1 MREKELNNLKYRQLQ
16 KLAKEHDI
24 KANQSNSHLIK
35 ALLEAFEK
43 NEASNKDHALEIA
56 ETELHKQ
63 EASVRKIKEDQQ
75 ALIQQLEEIE
85 EKLEAAELE
94 VESAKFKVE
103 VIKRKNHIEEIFWRF
118 PHLGTQ
124 IFEKLDH
131 SSLVKC
137 REIGTWWKKF
147 VDNDK
152 TFWIKQIQEHIS
164 MPNPSVTKTLQKE
177 NYDYLQELADAS
189 KESFDSAL
197 RGCKNKKKPNTFE
210 LLYSLL
216 LKSRL
221 IACHDSYD
229 GNDNKPLN
237 LIKLIIDNVE
247 NKNPWLE
254 NVGVSALSQAA
265 RLGNMEAYKLIS
277 KELDEKNPIDI
288 YGYTPLHYAVR
299 YENYNICQFITK
311 NSQNLE
317 SLDQMG
323 YTPLQLAE
331 SGGFK
336 EISELL
342 KSCIEEQSFSSK
354 SKKRRLK

>member
-16 KLAKEHDI
+16 KLAKEHGI
-24 KANQSNSHLIK
+24 KANLSNSSLIK
-35 ALLEAFEK
+35 KLLQAFEK
-43 NEASNKDHALEIA
+43 NEASNKDYALEIA
-56 ETELHKQ
+56 ETELHEQ
-63 EASVRKIKEDQQ
+63 EALVRKTKEDQE

-124 IFEKLDH
+124 IFEKLDNFN
-131 SSLVKC
+131 LVKC
-137 REIGTWWKKF
+137 REISTWWKKF

-152 TFWIKQIQEHIS
+152 TFCIKQIQEHIS

-177 NYDYLQELADAS
+177 NYEYLQELADAS

-221 IACHDSYD
+221 KADYCNSS
-229 GNDNKPLN
+229 DNKPLS
-237 LIKLIIDNVE
+237 LVKLIIDNLE

-254 NVGVSALSQAA
+254 AFGLHALSQAA

-277 KELDEKNPIDI
+277 KELDEKNPIDT

-299 YENYNICQFITK
+299 HGNYNICQFITK

-317 SLDQMG
+317 SLDQLG

-331 SGGFK
+331 SGGYK
-336 EISELL
+336 EISDLL
-342 KSCIEEQSFSSK
+342 KTCIEEQNVSRK